1 MKKTSLRV
9 AVCLVL
15 FVLIL
20 NVLSSVKTVSLGENA
35 FPRQIRRPP
44 CVFGRCTGGNF
55 NSRKRASAAMK
66 RVLTK
71 VRN

>member
-9 AVCLVL
+9 TVCLVL

-20 NVLSSVKTVSLGENA
+20 DFFSSVKTVSLGENA
-35 FPRQIRRPP
+35 FPRQMRRPP
-44 CVFGRCTGGNF
+44 CAFARCTNGGN
-55 NSRKRASAAMK
+55 SRMRASAAMK
-66 RVLTK
+66 RVFTK

>member
-9 AVCLVL
+9 TVCLVL
-15 FVLIL
+15 FVLTL
-20 NVLSSVKTVSLGENA
+20 NFLSSVKTVSLGENA

-44 CVFGRCTGGNF
+44 CAYGRCAGG

-71 VRN
+71 VRS